1 MPPLS
6 HVCVCHPQHSA
17 RRFGP
22 PLSRAAPCKGE
33 KPLPCASGN
42 KPHPSADLKV
52 KSRGGGSLALPGR
65 LNELPE
71 IYLFTP
77 TGENS
82 VYLGAELLQIW
93 DTAGQ
98 ERFRTITQSYYRS
111 ANGAILAYD
120 ISKRGS
126 FLSIPRWI
134 EDVRKYAGSNIVQ
147 LLIGNK
153 SDLSDLREVQL
164 EEAQSL
170 AEHYDNIIC
179 AIETSAKDSSNVEE
193 AFVKMATE
201 LMMRH
206 GGPMFSEKNTDS
218 IKLDSKDVVE
228 GWGCGC

>member
-1 MPPLS
+1 
-6 HVCVCHPQHSA
+6 Q
-17 RRFGP
+17 
-22 PLSRAAPCKGE
+22 
-33 KPLPCASGN
+33 
-42 KPHPSADLKV
+42 
-52 KSRGGGSLALPGR
+52 
-65 LNELPE
+65 
-71 IYLFTP
+71 
-77 TGENS
+77 
-82 VYLGAELLQIW
+82 LQIW

-218 IKLDSKDVVE
+218 IKLDSKDVME